1 MGLHKTKEIE
11 VNNLVNINTFL
22 NNVTVNKFKCF
33 YLGAIVFFLLSLSLF
48 IPRTTIAEEVSLNQ
62 TKINVLSDRAKQAY
76 FSGNYQAAIAIWLEI
91 VKQQEPES
99 NQLAIVYDNL
109 ASVHWLTAKPGKA
122 VRYWQKSIEIYRK
135 QATNS
140 SPAKL
145 AATLTDTAR
154 AYNDLGQPRL
164 AIPLLT
170 EAISLANEKQ
180 LAKVKDVAYLALGN
194 AYTIQGNYGLAIKA
208 YNQSLD
214 NIEQTRSDLPIV
226 VWNNLSKAYQQQALI
241 EQQKAI
247 ALDAEGELSAPQLWQ
262 QAKSDRA
269 SAWQAAKQAVKVKRN
284 SRSSAQVEALIQM
297 ARLAQDDATK
307 LDDAVAGL
315 LKAEVILSALPDSQH
330 KVDALI
336 ELGKLTQDYDSRS
349 KLVLQSAVKIAQK
362 IAYPRVVAEA
372 TGALG
377 KHYEYQQQY
386 KQALYWTKQAQ
397 FAAQQIQAPDS
408 LYQWDWQAARI
419 YRATGETEA
428 AIEFYQRAIASLQ
441 LIRSSTAQAEA
452 DPLFSFQSGIE
463 PIYRGLIEL
472 LSENPSK
479 GNLQLALQTKDL
491 LLVSELESFFQDDC
505 FELETYN
512 EADRFAYL
520 KQTNT
525 AVVNTI
531 ILNEKIY
538 LIWQFPNGEVKKYA
552 VNISQE
558 KLEQLVTQWRF
569 GLENKENDDYLALSQ
584 KLYKLL
590 FPPEIKSD
598 LKLIKPK
605 NLIFVNDGI
614 LRNVPMAA
622 LHDGQKFL
630 VEDYAVTNSLGLN
643 IRTKQTNSDV
653 KKAVAFGLTEN
664 TERFPPLP
672 YVKQEIE
679 KLGELVDEEQF
690 LNDKFSYQNFKQQ
703 IESSKS
709 SIVHIAT
716 HGQFGGTLEN
726 TFLQAYKS
734 QISLNKLEEIL
745 SSRNISFPDDPIQL
759 LVLSACDTAASNTRA
774 TLGMSGVAV
783 KAGVSNV
790 LGSLWSVNDQQI
802 VSLVDGFYRNWIQD
816 GLSESEA
823 LRQAQLDLI
832 KSHNYHPS
840 NWASMLLIEG

>member
-1 MGLHKTKEIE
+1 
-11 VNNLVNINTFL
+11 
-22 NNVTVNKFKCF
+22 
-33 YLGAIVFFLLSLSLF
+33 
-48 IPRTTIAEEVSLNQ
+48 
-62 TKINVLSDRAKQAY
+62 
-76 FSGNYQAAIAIWLEI
+76 
-91 VKQQEPES
+91 
-99 NQLAIVYDNL
+99 
-109 ASVHWLTAKPGKA
+109 
-122 VRYWQKSIEIYRK
+122 
-135 QATNS
+135 
-140 SPAKL
+140 
-145 AATLTDTAR
+145 
-154 AYNDLGQPRL
+154 
-164 AIPLLT
+164 
-170 EAISLANEKQ
+170 
-180 LAKVKDVAYLALGN
+180 
-194 AYTIQGNYGLAIKA
+194 
-208 YNQSLD
+208 
-214 NIEQTRSDLPIV
+214 
-226 VWNNLSKAYQQQALI
+226 
-241 EQQKAI
+241 
-247 ALDAEGELSAPQLWQ
+247 
-262 QAKSDRA
+262 
-269 SAWQAAKQAVKVKRN
+269 
-284 SRSSAQVEALIQM
+284 
-297 ARLAQDDATK
+297 
-307 LDDAVAGL
+307 
-315 LKAEVILSALPDSQH
+315 
-330 KVDALI
+330 
-336 ELGKLTQDYDSRS
+336 
-349 KLVLQSAVKIAQK
+349 
-362 IAYPRVVAEA
+362 
-372 TGALG
+372 
-377 KHYEYQQQY
+377 
-386 KQALYWTKQAQ
+386 LYWTKQAQ

-428 AIEFYQRAIASLQ
+428 AIESYQRAIASLQ
-441 LIRSSTAQAEA
+441 LIRSSMAQAQA
-452 DPLFSFQSGIE
+452 DPLFSFQNDIE

-505 FELETYN
+505 FELKTYN